1 MPRLRTRVLFAAL
14 QGAVRLFA
22 LALFLLAALPAAGQ
36 QLDLPSSG
44 DGGGGSAAPAESET
58 DAYNSA
64 WFEAEELNS
73 GLPPPGRMINRITPR
88 STVSEFLIL
97 GDAGAFDHAAH
108 LLDLTLIPPD
118 DQARLG
124 PILAEQL
131 HEVIMRKVRVDWES
145 LPEREDAVETVAS
158 QSDARAGE
166 PRKSIRIALLD
177 LEPRPMSIRIN
188 RIKSGDSQP
197 VWVFSAQTVA
207 NIPHLY
213 EAFGPT
219 SIERK
224 LPSWLKA
231 KLIGRYGWWEV
242 LMTPAILGISCLF
255 AWATYRLIHRLNRPL
270 RARWLRT
277 AIQSSRAPAA
287 LIVALTFFYSATRYL
302 GLFSGPVYST
312 VQPILV
318 ALLIGSFTWLSL
330 RFVDTILD
338 FATNRYVGELGREEN
353 SDSRHLYTNISVLR
367 RVVLLIAVLA
377 AAGLLFEELN
387 AFESLGGALLAS
399 AGIITIVFGFAA
411 QTVLG
416 NILSS
421 LQIAIA
427 KPIRIGDTVLYEGQ
441 WGFVEEIN
449 YTYVL
454 IRVWNERRLVVPV
467 RYFVSHPFENW
478 SIRDTRVT
486 MPIELTLDHR
496 TDVQAMR
503 EKFAELLKADE
514 RQDPSQPPK
523 TLVVSQNENGM
534 VLRFYA
540 TAKDSLE
547 AWYLHCDLREKLLVC
562 ARELEDERYLPH
574 TRLAVKAN
582 TAAE

>member
-1 MPRLRTRVLFAAL
+1 MSRLRTRPRFAAL
-14 QGAVRLFA
+14 HRAGHLLA
-22 LALFLLAALPAAGQ
+22 LALFLLAALPAAAQ

-44 DGGGGSAAPAESET
+44 DGRGGSAAPEESES
-58 DAYNSA
+58 DPYNSA
-64 WFEAEELNS
+64 WFEAEELNP
-73 GLPPPGRMINRITPR
+73 GLQPPGRMINRITPR
-88 STVSEFLIL
+88 SSVSEFLTL

-108 LLDLTLIPPD
+108 LLDLALIPQE
-118 DQARLG
+118 DQARRG

-131 HEVIMRKVRVDWES
+131 YEVIMRKVRVDWES

-177 LEPRPMSIRIN
+177 LDPRPMSIRIN
-188 RIKSGDSQP
+188 RIKPGESRP
-197 VWVFSAQTVA
+197 VWIFSAQTVA

-213 EAFGPT
+213 EAFGP
-219 SIERK
+219 SPVERK
-224 LPSWLKA
+224 LPAWLTTKV
-231 KLIGRYGWWEV
+231 IGPYGWWEV
-242 LMTPAILGISCLF
+242 LMMPTILGISSLL
-255 AWATYRLIHRLNRPL
+255 AWAAYRLIHRLNRPL

-277 AIQSSRAPAA
+277 AIENSRAPAA
-287 LIVALTFFYSATRYL
+287 LIVALTFFYSATRYF
-302 GLFSGPVYST
+302 GLFSGPIYNT

-377 AAGLLFEELN
+377 AAGLLFEELH

-399 AGIITIVFGFAA
+399 AGIITIVLGFAA

-503 EKFAELLKADE
+503 DKFAELLKADD
-514 RQDPSQPPK
+514 RRDPAQEPK
-523 TLVVSQNENGM
+523 TLVISQDKNGI

-547 AWYLHCDLREKLLVC
+547 AWYLHCDLREKLLVY

-574 TRLAVKAN
+574 TRLAVKARA
-582 TAAE
+582 AAE